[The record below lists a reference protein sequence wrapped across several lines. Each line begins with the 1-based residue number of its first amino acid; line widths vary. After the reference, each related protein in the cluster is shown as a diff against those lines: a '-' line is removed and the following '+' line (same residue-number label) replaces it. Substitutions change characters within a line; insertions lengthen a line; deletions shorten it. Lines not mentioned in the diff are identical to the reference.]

1 MLTNQS
7 GSPLSAWDLTSCQ
20 ISRRARSARATSMS
34 RAIAASRT
42 DNSVDG
48 RVPYRLAA

>member
-7 GSPLSAWDLTSCQ
+7 GSPPPVSDAWRHVSCF
-20 ISRRARSARATSMS
+20 ANSARATSKSKALALSLMP
-34 RAIAASRT
+34 
-42 DNSVDG
+42 NKLEG